1 MQELKIF
8 ESAEF
13 GEVRTVEIDGKPYFA
28 GKDVAR
34 ALGYADTVNALKTHC
49 REDGVAFYHLTDSLG
64 RAQEAKFINEGNL
77 YRLIVS
83 SKLPSAERFECW
95 VFDEVLPTIR
105 RHGLYAIDDIIADP
119 DLGIRALL
127 ALKAEREARKAL
139 EVDNKIKDQQIAE
152 LKPKASYY
160 DLILQCSGLLSV
172 TEIAKDYGLSAK
184 ALNKMLHDLGVQFSQ
199 SVRCVVPLLEIP
211 ELRLHTDQDAELRKT
226 RRHTGSAGSYVLDT
240 KRPAFPVRPLKA
252 ERRAAD
258 DRENGGGMK
267 LDIERVRADVERLNS
282 LVSELRLYQAWA
294 DTGLRDLEAGKPGT
308 SAMILA
314 AMHISQAVRACKEF
328 SDYFEKKVGMS
339 LSEEKEVQHE

>member
-8 ESAEF
+8 ENAEF

-28 GKDVAR
+28 GTDVAR
-34 ALGYADTVNALKTHC
+34 ALGYSEPHKAVARHC
-49 REDGVAFYHLTDSLG
+49 RDDGMKRTPIVDGLG
-64 RAQEAKFINEGNL
+64 RGQEAVFISEGNL

-83 SKLPSAERFECW
+83 SKLPSAERFERW

-127 ALKAEREARKAL
+127 ALKEEREARKAL

-184 ALNKMLHDLGVQFSQ
+184 ALNKMLHDLGIQFNQ
-199 SVRCVVPLLEIP
+199 SGVWFLYSKYQSCGYTQTKTQNYSKPDGTQGARVHTYWTQKGRLFLYDLL
-211 ELRLHTDQDAELRKT
+211 K
-226 RRHTGSAGSYVLDT
+226 RRGVL
-240 KRPAFPVRPLKA
+240 P
-252 ERRAAD
+252 
-258 DRENGGGMK
+258 M
-267 LDIERVRADVERLNS
+267 IERTD
-282 LVSELRLYQAWA
+282 
-294 DTGLRDLEAGKPGT
+294 
-308 SAMILA
+308 A
-314 AMHISQAVRACKEF
+314 A
-328 SDYFEKKVGMS
+328 
-339 LSEEKEVQHE
+339 

>member
-83 SKLPSAERFECW
+83 SKLPSAERFERW

-139 EVDNKIKDQQIAE
+139 ELDKTVLTQQIAE

-184 ALNKMLHDLGVQFSQ
+184 ALNKMLHDLGIQFNQ
-199 SVRCVVPLLEIP
+199 SGVWFLYSKYQSFGYTQTKTQNYNRSDGTQGARVHMYWTQKGRLFLYDVLKKRGLLP
-211 ELRLHTDQDAELRKT
+211 
-226 RRHTGSAGSYVLDT
+226 
-240 KRPAFPVRPLKA
+240 
-252 ERRAAD
+252 
-258 DRENGGGMK
+258 M
-267 LDIERVRADVERLNS
+267 IER
-282 LVSELRLYQAWA
+282 
-294 DTGLRDLEAGKPGT
+294 GEA
-308 SAMILA
+308 A
-314 AMHISQAVRACKEF
+314 
-328 SDYFEKKVGMS
+328 
-339 LSEEKEVQHE
+339 

>member
-8 ESAEF
+8 ESAAF
-13 GEVRTVEIDGKPYFA
+13 GMLRTVEIDGKPYFA
-28 GKDVAR
+28 GTDVAR
-34 ALGYADTVNALKTHC
+34 ALGYSEPHKAVARHC
-49 REDGVAFYHLTDSLG
+49 RDDGMKRTPIVDGLG
-64 RAQEAKFINEGNL
+64 REQEAVFISEGNL

-83 SKLPSAERFECW
+83 SKLPSAERFERW

-139 EVDNKIKDQQIAE
+139 ELDKTVLTQQIAE

-199 SVRCVVPLLEIP
+199 SGVWFLYSKYQSCGYTQTKTQNYAKPDGTQGARVHTYWTQKGRLFLYDLL
-211 ELRLHTDQDAELRKT
+211 K
-226 RRHTGSAGSYVLDT
+226 RRGVLPT
-240 KRPAFPVRPLKA
+240 
-252 ERRAAD
+252 
-258 DRENGGGMK
+258 
-267 LDIERVRADVERLNS
+267 IER
-282 LVSELRLYQAWA
+282 
-294 DTGLRDLEAGKPGT
+294 TEA
-308 SAMILA
+308 A
-314 AMHISQAVRACKEF
+314 
-328 SDYFEKKVGMS
+328 
-339 LSEEKEVQHE
+339 